1 MDGNPRS
8 LRAPAGTA
16 RLASA
21 DESEDERDE
30 EQDERDPEEHPRA
43 FHRRAGDAAEA
54 KQRRDD
60 RDDQENNRPVQEI
73 TEIHDPNSVVLTGP
87 ADAEAGLIGAP

>member
-1 MDGNPRS
+1 MHGRQPHVRS
-8 LRAPAGTA
+8 RAPPGTA

-21 DESEDERDE
+21 DESEDERDDE
-30 EQDERDPEEHPRA
+30 EDKRDPEEHPRA

-60 RDDQENNRPVQEI
+60 GDDQEDNRPVQEI
-73 TEIHDPNSVVLTGP
+73 SEIHNL
-87 ADAEAGLIGAP
+87 

>member
-8 LRAPAGTA
+8 IRGPPGTA

-43 FHRRAGDAAEA
+43 FHRRAGDAAKA
-54 KQRRDD
+54 KQRCDD
-60 RDDQENNRPVQEI
+60 GDDQEDNRPVQEI
-73 TEIHDPNSVVLTGP
+73 SEIHDLPPTGS
-87 ADAEAGLIGAP
+87 DFCT